1 MDQSAVFFL
10 AGFRNL
16 TNTKAKTFDHMGKH
30 KSCKNF
36 KYWEV
41 YDYPEHIIINIF
53 LHHFDNGLSH
63 KISNSHKGFTIL
75 KVNILHA

>member
-1 MDQSAVFFL
+1 
-10 AGFRNL
+10 
-16 TNTKAKTFDHMGKH
+16 MGKH